1 MSELDATHPADLT
14 EEQMTLLGHLN
25 ELRIRLTWA
34 VGSVF
39 LTTILS
45 FAFAEPLL
53 RFLLTPYSNSQP
65 DGAAELQTLRP
76 TEGIET
82 FFKVSL
88 MAGAIIAMPMILYQV

>member
-1 MSELDATHPADLT
+1 MSDITTTSSAKFT

-34 VGSVF
+34 GGTIFV
-39 LTTILS
+39 TTLLS

-53 RFLLTPYSNSQP
+53 RFLLTPYSNVFP

-82 FFKVSL
+82 FFKV
-88 MAGAIIAMPMILYQV
+88 